1 MAARSTRPRF
11 FARLARSVV
20 VLALGLASLGASCG
34 QAAITLLPGVL
45 NNPGNRSL
53 RRALFGF
60 AITELC
66 SEMKSRSVPLMMQ
79 DTDPAIGRFFPT
91 ACKVD
96 QLADENLFVQFTGH
110 GYAWT
115 NVTGRIGF
123 EASAAVQYNHDFFA
137 DSGDLYVYFRQVA
150 AQSTGFTP
158 LMIERGDTG
167 AASGG
172 LALFGTS
179 INAVTKQLGERVLAH
194 QLARGFT
201 VVRRGDGEV
210 SFALGVLETGQKPL
224 APFDRRGSDW
234 LMLANDRSELHAGQR
249 DFAGPFTLKDK
260 GDALYLTAVVEGAPQ
275 VDVLVVPRAA
285 GDAWVAQY
293 ERYGQTGAPPFP
305 PLFEDVLSMAAIPV
319 HSSPPMA
326 MRKRLPV
333 GIGSYY
339 LVFDHTGTAGRTV
352 PTATPLDDRAATVS
366 YAVQLG
372 DAE

>member
-1 MAARSTRPRF
+1 M
-11 FARLARSVV
+11 VG
-20 VLALGLASLGASCG
+20 ALGLASLGASCG

-60 AITELC
+60 AVTELC

-79 DTDPAIGRFFPT
+79 DTDPAIGRFYPT

-123 EASAAVQYNHDFFA
+123 EASASVQYNHDFFA

-158 LMIERGDTG
+158 LMIERGESS
-167 AASGG
+167 AAGGG
-172 LALFGTS
+172 LSLFGTS
-179 INAVTKQLGERVLAH
+179 VNAVTRRLGERMLAH

-201 VVRRGDGEV
+201 VVRRDDGEV

-224 APFDRRGSDW
+224 TPFDRKRSDW
-234 LMLANDRSELHAGQR
+234 LMLTNDRSELHAGQR
-249 DFAGPFTLKDK
+249 DFTGPFTIKDE
-260 GDALYLTAVVEGAPQ
+260 GDALYLTAVLEGAPQ
-275 VDVLVVPRAA
+275 VDLLVVPRAA
-285 GDAWVAQY
+285 GDAWLAQY
-293 ERYGQTGAPPFP
+293 ERYGQTGAPQQP
-305 PLFEDVLSMAAIPV
+305 PLFDDVLAAAIPV

-326 MRKRLPV
+326 MRKKLPV
-333 GIGSYY
+333 GVGSYY
-339 LVFDHTGTAGRTV
+339 LVFDHTATAGRTV
-352 PTATPLDDRAATVS
+352 PVATPLDDRAATVS

-372 DAE
+372 DAD